1 LPDTALTVHP
11 KIIDTKGLVA
21 VFYEGLL
28 ARVCLREKPGFT
40 RIVHSSFALD
50 LSWNPFFQL
59 PSTCNAFWMNRK
71 VLEYKFDAVKVSSI
85 YDVSI
90 IEKTKKQLVCDWQHL
105 LKKLQRLDP
114 KRYEQLVNERPVRHP
129 SVKVIRGVVRDW
141 EKVS

>member
-1 LPDTALTVHP
+1 
-11 KIIDTKGLVA
+11 
-21 VFYEGLL
+21 
-28 ARVCLREKPGFT
+28 
-40 RIVHSSFALD
+40 
-50 LSWNPFFQL
+50 
-59 PSTCNAFWMNRK
+59 MNRK
-71 VLEYKFDAVKVSSI
+71 VLEYKFVAVKVSSI